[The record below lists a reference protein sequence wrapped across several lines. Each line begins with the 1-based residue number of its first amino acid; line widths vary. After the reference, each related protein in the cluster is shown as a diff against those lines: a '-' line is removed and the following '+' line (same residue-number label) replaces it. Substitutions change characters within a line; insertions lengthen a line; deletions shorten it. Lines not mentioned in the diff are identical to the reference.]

1 MMDCLYF
8 VNAMAILDDLSG
20 YEFED
25 LMEDVFRNLG
35 YESVRQSRRTA
46 DEGRDILM
54 EEVVDGR
61 RRAIVVEC
69 KHTETV
75 GRPVIQKLHSAVETY
90 DYDGPVRGLVVTSG
104 RFTDPAREYARGLG
118 TRRDGGVEL
127 IDGKDIREIS
137 GEIGMD
143 LYNGRIE
150 ILCEEALRP
159 THPTAGRDA
168 PVFEAAHEIENL
180 EAATIPTPETTVS
193 LEPMVTV
200 HTKTSATFETTVGV
214 VHQVDE
220 SNDLVIR
227 ADGDSPRIA
236 TGDVRDLVANP
247 SAPRID
253 LEAGDIEGTFD
264 DVTRARF
271 GRTETTY
278 KQWAIDRLQQV
289 HTTTVQYTG
298 GNHVDYEKTCTP
310 KRSDVSIW
318 SIDPVYV
325 PHVRS
330 RLPLGEY
337 DYQYAYY
344 AAGPS
349 RSTTT
354 NELRQCVHC
363 DTNGASANYTYCDNC
378 GSINCDDHIETERL
392 EGEPV
397 CTDCAVTG
405 QFAFDTKYFYDEA
418 NLEAFREEYAEMP
431 IHEKATENVP
441 LAIGT
446 AVCVLLVALSVA
458 IFAASSAGLV

>member
-1 MMDCLYF
+1 
-8 VNAMAILDDLSG
+8 MAILDDLSG

-25 LMEDVFRNLG
+25 LMEDVFRHLG
-35 YESVRQSRRTA
+35 YENVRQSRRTA

-54 EEVVDGR
+54 EEVVDGS
-61 RRAIVVEC
+61 RRAVVVEC

-75 GRPVIQKLHSAVETY
+75 SRPVIQKLHSAVTTY
-90 DYDGPVRGLVVTSG
+90 DYDGPVRGMVVTTG
-104 RFTDPAREYARGLG
+104 RFTAPAREYAQDLG
-118 TRRDGGVEL
+118 ARRDGGMEL
-127 IDGKDIREIS
+127 LDGADLREI
-137 GEIGMD
+137 GEEIGMD

-159 THPTAGRDA
+159 TNPTCGRDA
-168 PVFEAAHEIENL
+168 PVFEASREIENL
-180 EAATIPTPETTVS
+180 EPAMIPTPETTVS

-200 HTKTSATFETTVGV
+200 HTRTNATFETSVGI

-220 SNDLVIR
+220 SDDLVIR
-227 ADGDSPRIA
+227 AEGDTPRIE
-236 TGDVRDLVANP
+236 TGDVKELVANP

-253 LEAGDIEGTFD
+253 LEDRNLEETFD
-264 DVTRARF
+264 GVERRRF

-298 GNHVDYEKTCTP
+298 GNNVDYEKTCTP
-310 KRSDVSIW
+310 RPSDISIW

-330 RLPLGEY
+330 RVSLGEY
-337 DYQYAYY
+337 EYRYGHY

-349 RSTTT
+349 RATTT
-354 NELRQCVHC
+354 NEFRQCVHC
-363 DTNGASANYTYCDNC
+363 GADGANETYTYCTNC

-392 EGEPV
+392 VGEPV
-397 CTDCAVTG
+397 CTGCAVTER
-405 QFAFDTKYFYDEA
+405 FAFDTKYFYDQE

-431 IHEKATENVP
+431 IHEKAKENVR
-441 LAIGT
+441 LAAGT
-446 AVCVLLVALSVA
+446 VLCLL
-458 IFAASSAGLV
+458 FAAFLVVLSLGLV